1 MEYHSPSPVL
11 HSVREVGRSHRVW
24 SAHIVPEG
32 LLSGLLIVPILA
44 VLILVHEIGHFVAAR
59 SVGVKV
65 EEFGIGIPPRL
76 KGWTRNGVI
85 WSINWIPFGGFVR
98 VLGEDG
104 KSMEPG
110 SMNSKSPLQ
119 RAFFLVAGSA
129 MNFLLAIVLMVVVVA
144 AQGLTTTNTYIL
156 EVQPDSPAA
165 VAGWQTGD
173 RIIEV
178 AGIPVES
185 NETMREQSRDFVD
198 RPMSVVIDRGGERIE
213 TSVTPSSSRSTDQG
227 LTGIGITDAPEAEI
241 TISAVTPDTP
251 AAVAGLQPGDQVIS
265 VNEVPAIDTVAF
277 AGALQRAAGS
287 DTNLSVERG
296 GTNETLSIAV
306 PASFEE
312 SLDPTA
318 LGFDATVE
326 TIYTRV
332 PASQVIQT
340 GLRETWAQVS
350 ALFGGLGQ
358 LLTGGASIGEL
369 AGPIGMGQLTSQIVA
384 QSTAPLWI
392 TVAQLTI
399 FLSLNLGILNL
410 LPLPALDGGRLLFVL
425 VEVIRGG
432 RKISPEREGLVHFAG
447 LVILIGFM
455 FVIAFLDIGRLIGGQ
470 SFLP

>member
-1 MEYHSPSPVL
+1 
-11 HSVREVGRSHRVW
+11 
-24 SAHIVPEG
+24 

-65 EEFGIGIPPRL
+65 EEFGIGIPPRI
-76 KGWTRNGVI
+76 KGWSRNGVI

-104 KSMEPG
+104 RSMEPG

-129 MNFLLAIVLMVVVVA
+129 MNFLLAIVLMIIVVA
-144 AQGLTTTNTYIL
+144 AQGLTTTQTYIL

-165 VAGWQTGD
+165 AAGWQPGD
-173 RIIEV
+173 RIVEV

-185 NETMREQSRDFVD
+185 NETVREQSRDFVD
-198 RPMSVVIDRGGERIE
+198 RPMSVVVVRGNERIE
-213 TSVTPSSSRSTDQG
+213 TSVTPSSSRTPEQG
-227 LTGIGITDAPEAEI
+227 LTGIGIADAPEAEI
-241 TISAVTPDTP
+241 TIASVSPDTP
-251 AAVAGLQPGDQVIS
+251 AAAAGLQPDDRIIS
-265 VNEVPAIDTVAF
+265 VNDVPATDTAAF

-287 DTNLSVERG
+287 DATLTVDRG
-296 GTNETLSIAV
+296 GTTETLTIEV
-306 PASFEE
+306 PASFEN

-318 LGFDATVE
+318 LGFDATVQ

-332 PASQVIQT
+332 PASQIIQV
-340 GLRETWAQVS
+340 GLRETWAQVT

-425 VEVIRGG
+425 IEVIRGG

-455 FVIAFLDIGRLIGGQ
+455 FVIAFLDIGRIMEGQ

>member
-1 MEYHSPSPVL
+1 
-11 HSVREVGRSHRVW
+11 
-24 SAHIVPEG
+24 
-32 LLSGLLIVPILA
+32 LLSGLLIIPILA

-104 KSMEPG
+104 KNMDPG

-129 MNFLLAIVLMVVVVA
+129 MNFLLAVVLMIVVVGV
-144 AQGLTTTNTYIL
+144 QGLTTTNTYIL

-165 VAGWQTGD
+165 AAGWQGGD
-173 RIIEV
+173 QIIEV
-178 AGIPVES
+178 AGVSVAS
-185 NETMREQSRDFVD
+185 NATVREQSRQFVD

-213 TSVTPSSSRSTDQG
+213 TSVTPSSSRSSEQG
-227 LTGIGITDAPEAEI
+227 LTGISITDAPEANVTFRSI
-241 TISAVTPDTP
+241 TPDTP
-251 AAVAGLQPGDQVIS
+251 AAAAGLQPGDRLVS
-265 VNEVPAIDTVAF
+265 VNGLAATDTFAIS
-277 AGALQRAAGS
+277 GALQRAAGS
-287 DTNLSVERG
+287 NVTLSVERN
-296 GTNETLSIAV
+296 GTTQELSMAV
-306 PASFEE
+306 PASIGETF
-312 SLDPTA
+312 DTA
-318 LGFDATVE
+318 VLGFDVAVDTR
-326 TIYTRV
+326 YTHVSPARV
-332 PASQVIQT
+332 IPV
-340 GLRETWAQVS
+340 GLSETWVQVQ

-358 LLTGGASIGEL
+358 LLSGGASIGEL
-369 AGPIGMGQLTSQIVA
+369 AGPIGMGQMTSQIVE
-384 QSTAPLWI
+384 QSSAPLWLTI
-392 TVAQLTI
+392 THLTI

-425 VEVIRGG
+425 IEVIRGG

-447 LVILIGFM
+447 LVILLGFM
-455 FVIAFLDIGRLIGGQ
+455 FVIAFLDIGRIIGGQ

>member
-1 MEYHSPSPVL
+1 M
-11 HSVREVGRSHRVW
+11 
-24 SAHIVPEG
+24 PEG
-32 LLSGLLIVPILA
+32 LLSGLLIIPILA

-104 KSMEPG
+104 KNMDPG

-129 MNFLLAIVLMVVVVA
+129 MNFLLAILLMIIVVA

-165 VAGWQTGD
+165 AAGWEAGD
-173 RIIEV
+173 EIVEV
-178 AGIPVES
+178 AGVPVES
-185 NETMREQSRDFVD
+185 NQTVRDQSRQFVD
-198 RPMSVVIDRGGERIE
+198 RPMSVVVVRGGERIE
-213 TSVTPSSSRSTDQG
+213 TTVTPSSSRTTEQG
-227 LTGIGITDAPEAEI
+227 LTGIGITDAPEADV
-241 TISAVTPDTP
+241 TFTSVTPDS
-251 AAVAGLQPGDQVIS
+251 AAAAAGIQPGDRIVA
-265 VNEVPAIDTVAF
+265 VNGLPATDTF
-277 AGALQRAAGS
+277 AITGALQGAAGS
-287 DTNLSVERG
+287 DAILTVDRN
-296 GTNETLSIAV
+296 GTPEELTMAV
-306 PASFEE
+306 PAALASTFDA
-312 SLDPTA
+312 SA
-318 LGFDATVE
+318 LGFDVRVD
-326 TIYTRV
+326 TRYIPV
-332 PASQVIQT
+332 SPARVIPV
-340 GLRETWAQVS
+340 GLSETWAQVQ

-369 AGPIGMGQLTSQIVA
+369 AGPIGMGQLTSQIVE
-384 QSTAPLWI
+384 QSSAPLWLTI
-392 TVAQLTI
+392 THLTI

-425 VEVIRGG
+425 IEVIRGG

-447 LVILIGFM
+447 LVILLGFM
-455 FVIAFLDIGRLIGGQ
+455 FVIAFLDIGRIIGGQ

>member
-1 MEYHSPSPVL
+1 
-11 HSVREVGRSHRVW
+11 
-24 SAHIVPEG
+24 
-32 LLSGLLIVPILA
+32 LLSGLLIIPILA

-104 KSMEPG
+104 RNMDPG

-129 MNFLLAIVLMVVVVA
+129 MNFLLAIVLMTVVVA

-165 VAGWQTGD
+165 AAGWQAGD
-173 RIIEV
+173 QIVEV
-178 AGIPVES
+178 AGLPVES
-185 NETMREQSRDFVD
+185 NETVRELSRQFVD
-198 RPMSVVIDRGGERIE
+198 RPMFVVVNRGGERVE
-213 TSVTPSSSRSTDQG
+213 TTVTPSSSRSPEQG
-227 LTGIGITDAPEAEI
+227 LTGIGITDAPRADIVI
-241 TISAVTPDTP
+241 TTVNSDSP
-251 AAVAGLQPGDQVIS
+251 AAAAGLEPGDRIIS
-265 VNEVPAIDTVAF
+265 VNDVPTIDSLAF
-277 AGALQRAAGS
+277 TGELQRTAGS
-287 DTNLSVERG
+287 DATLAVDRN
-296 GTNETLSIAV
+296 GTTETLTLAV
-306 PASFEE
+306 PASFEGTF
-312 SLDPTA
+312 DPTA
-318 LGFDATVE
+318 LGFDARVN
-326 TIYTRV
+326 IQYTRV
-332 PASQVIQT
+332 PASQVIQV
-340 GLRETWAQVS
+340 GLSQTWDQVS

-384 QSTAPLWI
+384 QSAAPLWL
-392 TVAQLTI
+392 TVTQLTI

-425 VEVIRGG
+425 IEVIRGG

-455 FVIAFLDIGRLIGGQ
+455 FVIAFLDIGRIMEGQ

>member
-1 MEYHSPSPVL
+1 M
-11 HSVREVGRSHRVW
+11 
-24 SAHIVPEG
+24 PEG

-104 KSMEPG
+104 KNMDPG
-110 SMNSKSPLQ
+110 SMNGKSPLQ

-129 MNFLLAIVLMVVVVA
+129 MNFLLAVVLMIVVVGV
-144 AQGLTTTNTYIL
+144 QGLTTTNTYIL

-165 VAGWQTGD
+165 AAGWEAGD
-173 RIIEV
+173 QIIEV
-178 AGIPVES
+178 AGEPVAS
-185 NETMREQSRDFVD
+185 NATVREQSRQFVD

-213 TSVTPSSSRSTDQG
+213 TSVTPSSSRSSEQG
-227 LTGIGITDAPEAEI
+227 LTGISITDAPEANVTFRSI
-241 TISAVTPDTP
+241 TPDSP
-251 AAVAGLQPGDQVIS
+251 AAAAGLQPGDRLVS
-265 VNEVPAIDTVAF
+265 VNGLAATDTFAIS
-277 AGALQRAAGS
+277 GALQRAAGS
-287 DTNLSVERG
+287 NATLSVERN
-296 GTNETLSIAV
+296 GTTQELSMAV
-306 PASFEE
+306 PASVGETFD
-312 SLDPTA
+312 SA
-318 LGFDATVE
+318 VLGFDVAIDTR
-326 TIYTRV
+326 YTHVSPARV
-332 PASQVIQT
+332 IPV
-340 GLRETWAQVS
+340 GLSETWVQVQ

-358 LLTGGASIGEL
+358 LLSGGASIGEL
-369 AGPIGMGQLTSQIVA
+369 AGPIGMGQMTSQIVE
-384 QSTAPLWI
+384 QSSAPLWLTI
-392 TVAQLTI
+392 THLTI

-425 VEVIRGG
+425 IEVIRGG

-447 LVILIGFM
+447 LVILLGFM
-455 FVIAFLDIGRLIGGQ
+455 FVIAFLDIGRIIGGQ

>member
-1 MEYHSPSPVL
+1 
-11 HSVREVGRSHRVW
+11 
-24 SAHIVPEG
+24 
-32 LLSGLLIVPILA
+32 
-44 VLILVHEIGHFVAAR
+44 
-59 SVGVKV
+59 
-65 EEFGIGIPPRL
+65 
-76 KGWTRNGVI
+76 
-85 WSINWIPFGGFVR
+85 
-98 VLGEDG
+98 
-104 KSMEPG
+104 
-110 SMNSKSPLQ
+110 
-119 RAFFLVAGSA
+119 
-129 MNFLLAIVLMVVVVA
+129 
-144 AQGLTTTNTYIL
+144 
-156 EVQPDSPAA
+156 
-165 VAGWQTGD
+165 
-173 RIIEV
+173 
-178 AGIPVES
+178 
-185 NETMREQSRDFVD
+185 MREQSRDFVD

-213 TSVTPSSSRSTDQG
+213 TSVTPSSSRSADQG

-241 TISAVTPDTP
+241 TISSVSPDTP
-251 AAVAGLQPGDQVIS
+251 AAAAGLQPGDRVIS
-265 VNEVPAIDTVAF
+265 VDEVPAIDTVAF

-287 DTNLSVERG
+287 DATLAIDRG

-340 GLRETWAQVS
+340 GLRETWGQVS

-425 VEVIRGG
+425 IEVIRGG

-455 FVIAFLDIGRLIGGQ
+455 FVIAFLDIGRLIGGR